1 MAQKKEQVF
10 LSVVVQGT
18 DKIVGMKQQ
27 MVELK
32 KAISDTKTQLKK
44 KGANLQD
51 LSRKLAQQEVN
62 LKNKQLVLQQEW
74 LLLWV
79 LLRLQ
84 VICLC
89 VLWVL

>member
-32 KAISDTKTQLKK
+32 KPLAKQ
-44 KGANLQD
+44 G
-51 LSRKLAQQEVN
+51 LS
-62 LKNKQLVLQQEW
+62 
-74 LLLWV
+74 
-79 LLRLQ
+79 
-84 VICLC
+84 
-89 VLWVL
+89 

>member
-32 KAISDTKTQLKK
+32 KAISKTRTELKQE
-44 KGANLQD
+44 GADLQD

-62 LKNKQLVLQQEW
+62 LKKTTKLYREEQKAISSSNTAKKPLAA
-74 LLLWV
+74 
-79 LLRLQ
+79 LR
-84 VICLC
+84 
-89 VLWVL
+89 